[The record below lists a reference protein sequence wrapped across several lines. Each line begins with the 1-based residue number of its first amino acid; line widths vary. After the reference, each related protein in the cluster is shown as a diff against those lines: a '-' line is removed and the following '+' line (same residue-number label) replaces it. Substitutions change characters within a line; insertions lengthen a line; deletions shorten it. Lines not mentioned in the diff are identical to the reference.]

1 MKVLRFLKNNFSL
14 IFKPYTLSFLV
25 LFLSCF
31 QQERNCLDFQS
42 GSFEFTSVSSEGDT
56 LKTFFT
62 RTKNIEIDYFENQ
75 IDSSSVNWV
84 SECECILKKLNPSSL
99 AQEKSIQMKILSTS
113 VDEYL
118 FEYSFVGDIE
128 NKRRG
133 KAKKISNELLTKFD
147 K

>member
-14 IFKPYTLSFLV
+14 IFKAYSLPFLI

-147 K
+147 R

>member
-1 MKVLRFLKNNFSL
+1 MKVLRFLKNNFCL
-14 IFKPYTLSFLV
+14 IPKPYSLAFLI
-25 LFLSCF
+25 LFFSCF

-62 RTKNIEIDYFENQ
+62 RTKNIELDYFENQ

-84 SECECILKKLNPSSL
+84 SDCECILKKLNPSSST
-99 AQEKSIQMKILSTS
+99 QEKSIQMKILSTS

-128 NKRRG
+128 NKKRG
-133 KAKKISNELLTKFD
+133 KAKKISNEVLTKFD
-147 K
+147 R

>member
-14 IFKPYTLSFLV
+14 IFKAYPLSFLI

-42 GSFEFTSVSSEGDT
+42 GSFEFTSVSSDGDT

-84 SECECILKKLNPSSL
+84 SECECILKKLNPSNPG
-99 AQEKSIQMKILSTS
+99 QEKSVQMKILSTS

-128 NKRRG
+128 NKKRG
-133 KAKKISNELLTKFD
+133 KAKKISNEVLTKFD
-147 K
+147 R

>member
-14 IFKPYTLSFLV
+14 IFKAYPLSFLI

-84 SECECILKKLNPSSL
+84 SECECILKKLNPSSPG
-99 AQEKSIQMKILSTS
+99 QEKSIQMKILSTS

-147 K
+147 R